1 LEALFL
7 LHGSAIPP
15 TLLREYG
22 VAANREKRRE
32 SIARV
37 VDCARPPGFEPP
49 AAHGARHG
57 IVAMNGAVD
66 RHDSEP
72 SRRSEVRLT
81 PSRRGRGFASVI
93 PAYTP

>member
-1 LEALFL
+1 LQALFL

-22 VAANREKRRE
+22 AAVNREKRRQ

-37 VDCARPPGFEPP
+37 VDCACPPGFEPP
-49 AAHGARHG
+49 AAHSAQYG

-66 RHDSEP
+66 GHNSEP
-72 SRRSEVRLT
+72 SRRSEVRLM

-93 PAYTP
+93 SAYTP

>member
-1 LEALFL
+1 LEAL

-22 VAANREKRRE
+22 AAANREKRRQ

-49 AAHGARHG
+49 AAHGARYG
-57 IVAMNGAVD
+57 IVAMNGAVK

-72 SRRSEVRLT
+72 SRRNEVRLT
-81 PSRRGRGFASVI
+81 PFRRGRGFASVI